1 MLRTVHMND
10 IDVVVIGA
18 GAAGVAAARAL
29 AKRLSVTVLEARDR
43 VGGRAWT
50 YRYGS
55 IGLDLGATWLHSADE
70 NEWDALAPSL
80 GFAVDPLPPP
90 WERPAHR
97 ANFSGHER
105 ADYHAA
111 WDRFYARID
120 EAAAE
125 GSARPMSDLFEPG
138 GRWNGLLGAMVTY
151 INGTEA
157 DQLVIAEYARYR
169 DTDINRRIP
178 QGYGALIEAYA
189 KPLDIRLGCPA
200 TLIEHA
206 GERVRV
212 TTPQGTLTTR
222 AVVVAVPP
230 GVMANGTL
238 RFSPALPDKLEA
250 AAHLPLGV
258 ADKMFLS
265 VDGGDDLPAETR
277 LYGATDRVETGS
289 YTLRPFGRPV
299 IDGYFGGKFARELE
313 NHGPGA
319 FTAFAIE
326 QICAALGNDMRKR
339 LHPIAESAW
348 ARDSWSL
355 GAYSYGSQGAQAAR
369 AKLAAPIGNKVFFA
383 GEHCSDVDF
392 STAHGAYRTGVKAA
406 QGVINALGGRA
417 PAD

>member
-1 MLRTVHMND
+1 MDD

-18 GAAGVAAARAL
+18 GAAGIAAARAL
-29 AKRLSVTVLEARDR
+29 TGRHSVAVLEARTR

-50 YRYGS
+50 YRYGR

-70 NEWDALAPSL
+70 NEWGTLAPSL

-90 WERPAHR
+90 WDRPAHR
-97 ANFSGHER
+97 ANFSADER
-105 ADYHAA
+105 AEYHAA

-125 GSARPMSDLFEPG
+125 GSTRPMADFFEPG

-151 INGTEA
+151 INGVEA

-169 DTDINRRIP
+169 DTDVNRRIP

-189 KPLDIRLGCPA
+189 QPLDIRLGCPV
-200 TLIEHA
+200 TLIDHSGA
-206 GERVRV
+206 RVRL
-212 TTPQGTLTTR
+212 TTPHGPLTAR
-222 AVVVAVPP
+222 AVIVAVPP
-230 GVMANGTL
+230 GVMANETL

-250 AAHLPLGV
+250 AARLPLGV

-265 VDGGDDLPAETR
+265 IDGGDDLPAETR

-299 IDGYFGGKFARELE
+299 IDGYFGGAFAHELE
-313 NHGPGA
+313 RQGDGA
-319 FTAFAIE
+319 FAAFAIE
-326 QICAALGNDMRKR
+326 QICAALGNDIRKR
-339 LHPIAESAW
+339 LAPIAESAW
-348 ARDSWSL
+348 ARDPWSL
-355 GAYSYGSQGAQAAR
+355 GAYSYGSKGAQAAR
-369 AKLAAPIGNKVFFA
+369 ATLGAAVNGKLFFA

-406 QGVINALGGRA
+406 EDAINALERRV
-417 PAD
+417 PAT

>member
-1 MLRTVHMND
+1 MDD

-18 GAAGVAAARAL
+18 GAAGIAAARAL
-29 AKRLSVTVLEARDR
+29 TGRHSVAVLEARTR

-50 YRYGS
+50 YRYGR

-70 NEWDALAPSL
+70 NEWGTLAPSL
-80 GFAVDPLPPP
+80 GFSVDPLPPP
-90 WERPAHR
+90 WDRPAHR
-97 ANFSGHER
+97 ANFSADER
-105 ADYHAA
+105 AEYHAA

-125 GSARPMSDLFEPG
+125 GSTRPMSDFFEPN

-151 INGTEA
+151 INGVEA

-169 DTDINRRIP
+169 DTDVNRRIP

-189 KPLDIRLGCPA
+189 QPLDIRLGCPV
-200 TLIEHA
+200 TLIDHSGA
-206 GERVRV
+206 RVRL
-212 TTPQGTLTTR
+212 TTPHGPLTAR
-222 AVVVAVPP
+222 AVIVAVPP
-230 GVMANGTL
+230 GVMANEAL
-238 RFSPALPDKLEA
+238 RFSPALPDKRDA

-265 VDGGDDLPAETR
+265 IDGGDDLPAETR

-299 IDGYFGGKFARELE
+299 IDGYFGGTFARELE
-313 NHGPGA
+313 RQGDGA
-319 FTAFAIE
+319 FAAFAIE

-339 LHPIAESAW
+339 LAPIAESAW
-348 ARDSWSL
+348 ARDPWSL
-355 GAYSYGSQGAQAAR
+355 GAYSYGSKGAQAAR
-369 AKLAAPIGNKVFFA
+369 ATLGAAVNGKLFFA

-406 QGVINALGGRA
+406 EDAINALERRV
-417 PAD
+417 PAT

>member
-1 MLRTVHMND
+1 MDD

-18 GAAGVAAARAL
+18 GAAGVAAARAVTG
-29 AKRLSVTVLEARDR
+29 RYSVVALEARDR

-50 YRYGS
+50 YRYDD

-70 NEWDALAPSL
+70 NEWGALAPSL

-90 WERPAHR
+90 WDRPAHR
-97 ANFSGHER
+97 ANFSAGER

-120 EAAAE
+120 EAAAG
-125 GSARPMSDLFEPG
+125 GSTRLMSDFFEPG

-157 DQLVIAEYARYR
+157 DQLVVAEYARYR
-169 DTDINRRIP
+169 DTDVNRRIP
-178 QGYGALIEAYA
+178 QGYGALIEAHA
-189 KPLDIRLGCPA
+189 RPLEVRLGCPS
-200 TLIEHA
+200 TLIDHA
-206 GERVRV
+206 GARVRV
-212 TTPQGTLTTR
+212 TTPQGTLTART
-222 AVVVAVPP
+222 AIVAVPP
-230 GVMANGTL
+230 GVMANETL
-238 RFSPALPDKLEA
+238 RFAPALPEKLEA
-250 AAHLPLGV
+250 AHALPLGV
-258 ADKMFLS
+258 ADKMFLAL
-265 VDGGDDLPAETR
+265 DGGDDLPAETR

-299 IDGYFGGKFARELE
+299 IDGYFGGAFARELE
-313 NHGPGA
+313 KQGDGA
-319 FTAFAIE
+319 FAAFAIE

-339 LHPIAESAW
+339 LAPIAESAW
-348 ARDSWSL
+348 ARDPWSL
-355 GAYSYGSQGAQAAR
+355 GAYSYGSKGAQAAR
-369 AKLAAPIGNKVFFA
+369 ATLARPVNDRLFFA

-406 QGVINALGGRA
+406 EDAIKVLERKA